1 MYISNVQRWGPP
13 APLVFMAA
21 SDQNASSISVDI
33 HTYMCLCTT
42 QSIFSLFI
50 LHYFFPPLPFN
61 PLTLC
66 SSKSNISDS
75 LWLLKI
81 HTLYSRQCDL
91 FTECRFILI
100 RTIHSQTPIFRDI
113 IIALPFSF
121 SYIAIKQASPV
132 NISKWIDFHPSTRV
146 SFEWQF
152 CRDGEA
158 SKRSVVSRS
167 LTILRRGIH
176 LHRLLGRRTF
186 SH

>member
-1 MYISNVQRWGPP
+1 MGSTSSFGIHGGQRSECQFHFCRYTHIH
-13 APLVFMAA
+13 V
-21 SDQNASSISVDI
+21 SVYHPI
-33 HTYMCLCTT
+33 N
-42 QSIFSLFI
+42 IFSL
-50 LHYFFPPLPFN
+50 YFTLFFCSLPFN
-61 PLTLC
+61 PLALC

-152 CRDGEA
+152 CCDGEA